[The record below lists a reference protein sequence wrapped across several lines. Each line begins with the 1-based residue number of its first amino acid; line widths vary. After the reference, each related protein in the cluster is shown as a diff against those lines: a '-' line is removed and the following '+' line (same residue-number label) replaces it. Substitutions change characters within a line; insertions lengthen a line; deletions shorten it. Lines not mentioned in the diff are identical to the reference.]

1 MTLIV
6 DISYQK
12 SDKSRRIVLEDRDE
26 LLVGRLNDQVLLTAD
41 PRMSRRH
48 FLIRHADGEI
58 QLEHLSKTNPTLL
71 ASENSSD
78 FRPISGQQTQM
89 HSCRIIA
96 GFHRFVLTIERAETI
111 QHSPVPEFDAITSWG
126 DVDDEPAPQ
135 QGPVSANRITCSDA
149 DDRAPFR
156 FDDSVDEGQAIASV
170 NRKHPPATPNR
181 FFDSEESPASN
192 ATPSH
197 SFTSRDAVSTDTDDA
212 AEDPPPRSATSSADA
227 DENVNR
233 NESHADQ
240 PAPAERPK
248 SPPRPE
254 RETAP
259 ERSFIDF
266 ADSESVV
273 EDDDAS
279 RFDRPKN
286 SGSTPP
292 KKKDDQPQDDF
303 PKKMNFPI
311 ADSFFDD

>member
-78 FRPISGQQTQM
+78 FRPISGQQTQL

-126 DVDDEPAPQ
+126 DVDDDPVPH

-170 NRKHPPATPNR
+170 NRKQPPATPNR
-181 FFDSEESPASN
+181 FFDSEESPVSD

-197 SFTSRDAVSTDTDDA
+197 SFTSRDAVSTDSDDDA
-212 AEDPPPRSATSSADA
+212 ENPPAIRTPLPTDQDKNDNRSDSNSDH
-227 DENVNR
+227 
-233 NESHADQ
+233 SI
-240 PAPAERPK
+240 PAEPPK

-266 ADSESVV
+266 TDSESVV
-273 EDDDAS
+273 DDDAS
-279 RFDRPKN
+279 RFDRSKT